1 MTSFSRRGAV
11 ARRSVVATLAFGVVA
26 LAQAQSTQWS
36 TGQVTID
43 FDPSTFSFTS
53 DTIYSGPQ
61 GVSPAYS
68 LGGQG
73 VTLDFGGTL
82 SAYASSYQYYSPD
95 ARAASFN
102 ALFNFT
108 PQAGY
113 AITGY
118 TITYVGGYFVESPA
132 SVGLSA
138 LSGTLVLNGNSGGDS
153 FSIDNYQS
161 GPTAP
166 LLAGDLT
173 AWANVDYIQI
183 FDGYEQV
190 YSHDEQVLDHCET
203 EDPFTC
209 YYNTVPVY
217 IDQPVYHYESDL
229 GEGQIYLSTISVQA
243 HVVAVPEPESLALG
257 LAGLAVAGWQLRARR
272 RIGNAQA

>member
-1 MTSFSRRGAV
+1 MTSFSRRGAL
-11 ARRSVVATLAFGVVA
+11 ARRSVVATLAIGLTA

-53 DTIYSGPQ
+53 DSTYTGPQ

-68 LGGQG
+68 QVGQG
-73 VTLDFGGTL
+73 VKLDFGGTL
-82 SAYASSYQYYSPD
+82 AAFASSYVFFGSD
-95 ARAASFN
+95 ARTGSFN

-108 PQAGY
+108 PEAGY

-118 TITYVGGYFVESPA
+118 TVTYTGGYSVESPA
-132 SVGLSA
+132 SVSLNA
-138 LSGTLVLNGNSGGDS
+138 QSGPLIFNGNGGSDS

-161 GPTAP
+161 GSVAP
-166 LLAGDLT
+166 LLAGELS
-173 AWANVDYIQI
+173 ASANVEYIQI
-183 FDGYEQV
+183 FDGYELV

-217 IDQPVYHYESDL
+217 IQQSIYHTESDL

-243 HVVAVPEPESLALG
+243 HVVAVPEPGSLALG
-257 LAGLAVAGWQLRARR
+257 LAGLVSVAWWARR
-272 RIGNAQA
+272 RPVA